1 MDNAQKIKVGMVSP
15 YSWQF
20 PGGVNRHVEQLSDHL
35 RGRGHEVTV
44 IAPGGRSAEGFF
56 STGGSMRV
64 AANQSVA
71 NIAFGPVTAARI
83 RQLLRGTTFD
93 ILHLHEPLIPSASML
108 ALMYSHCA
116 NLATFHAAREG
127 GASGYRLARPLLKP
141 LAGRI
146 DIRAVVSPAARDLV
160 SRYFPGEYRILPNG
174 VDTALFTPGGPVLE
188 GLEEDAFHLVFVGRA
203 EPRKGLDVLLRALP
217 LVREEHP
224 EVRLLVVGA
233 EETSAAGEGVKWLGR
248 LPDRLIPATYRS
260 ARIMISPALG
270 MESFGIVLLEA
281 MACGV
286 PVVASDIPGYRAVVE
301 DGVQGALFPPGDH
314 LALAQVLL
322 RLIKDGEERERMA
335 AAAPLRAERFSWDN
349 LVEDVEA
356 AYGEAIEIHG
366 RVQR

>member
-1 MDNAQKIKVGMVSP
+1 MKIGMVSP
-15 YSWQF
+15 YSWDF
-20 PGGVNRHVEQLSDHL
+20 PGGVNRHVEQLSNHL

-44 IAPGGRSAEGFF
+44 IAPGGCSGEGFF

-64 AANQSVA
+64 SANQSVA
-71 NIAFGPVTAARI
+71 NIAFGPGTAARI
-83 RQLLRGTTFD
+83 RKLLRDTTFD

-108 ALMYSHCA
+108 ALMFSRCA

-127 GASGYRLARPLLKP
+127 GASGYRLARPLLKT

-160 SRYFPGEYRILPNG
+160 SRYFPGDYRILPNG
-174 VDTALFTPGGPVLE
+174 VDTGLFSPDGPVLY
-188 GLEEDAFHLVFVGRA
+188 GLEEGAFNLVFVGRA
-203 EPRKGLDVLLRALP
+203 EPRKGLEVLLRALP
-217 LVREEHP
+217 LVREEHS
-224 EVRLLVVGA
+224 EVRLLVVGV
-233 EETSAAGEGVKWLGR
+233 EKISAAGEGVEWLGR
-248 LPDRLIPATYRS
+248 LPDGLIPAAYRS

-270 MESFGIVLLEA
+270 MESFGIVLIEA

-301 DGVQGALFPPGDH
+301 DGMQGALFPPGDH
-314 LALAQVLL
+314 LALARVLL
-322 RLIKDGEERERMA
+322 RLVEDGAERARLA
-335 AAAPLRAERFSWDN
+335 AAAPERAEMFSWDN

-356 AYGEAIEIHG
+356 AYLEAMSIHG